1 MNESVTVYCTKYALT
16 TGIFC
21 LTGRITQ
28 DGYFSEASVGR
39 IGYFLGRSDYRLNRE
54 DAIAEF
60 EKRKTAKIASLRK
73 QIAKLE
79 QMEPSIKC
87 NTTTPQ
93 EPQP

>member
-28 DGYFSEASVGR
+28 DGYFSEASGGK

-54 DAIAEF
+54 DAIADF
-60 EKRKTAKIASLRK
+60 KKRKTAKIASLRK

-87 NTTTPQ
+87 NTTITQ